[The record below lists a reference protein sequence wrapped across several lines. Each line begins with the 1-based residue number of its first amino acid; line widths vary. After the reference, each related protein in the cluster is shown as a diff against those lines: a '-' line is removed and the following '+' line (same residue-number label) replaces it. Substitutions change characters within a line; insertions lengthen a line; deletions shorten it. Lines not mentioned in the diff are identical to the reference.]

1 MLSHSLVSIK
11 VQLPYSLNNSLNGDL
26 SSPISLMA
34 HAIHLLGEI
43 AHLLCFFACLSCPL
57 QRPHFGDLIRLPIL
71 GLLVTP
77 HSGVIIRFISVGFF
91 MSDDQ
96 NGVVTLKVR
105 VNPEFREKIVATAK
119 ENNRSMNQE
128 IVSRLEASFGTNTE
142 MDEFIIFLENSLKEK
157 PNNESN
163 KILINLFK
171 EWLKFKKA
179 P

>member
-1 MLSHSLVSIK
+1 
-11 VQLPYSLNNSLNGDL
+11 
-26 SSPISLMA
+26 
-34 HAIHLLGEI
+34 
-43 AHLLCFFACLSCPL
+43 
-57 QRPHFGDLIRLPIL
+57 
-71 GLLVTP
+71 
-77 HSGVIIRFISVGFF
+77 

-128 IVSRLEASFGTNTE
+128 IVSRLEASFGSNTE